1 MMDDTNKILAVSYGN
16 FSCRLEG
23 FDDSVETMKAVVSY
37 FHELAGHDRFMD
49 MEPQAPDMDT
59 LARLTQEQVGAPV
72 EVTGEG
78 QNVSLRLATAAAS
91 EDAAADEVDQS
102 EDEIEVETADDGDT
116 FVLNSPEDD
125 ITDADIA
132 DELSSDEVAPTDTVD
147 EAEDGDSVA
156 AKLQRIRAVVGRT
169 AVPETLSGTDDDFA
183 EDLSEAAVEDTPTQV
198 NPLAQ
203 RLADLAKRNSE
214 RAAEEAGIVLN
225 LDDDDDET
233 SEEDDLAAEELDELD
248 DELISEEAL
257 ELDDD
262 ALNDADTNALE
273 ETAEDEG
280 DDDLAEIDFE
290 DAEMEADSN
299 DDGPLVLTSASE
311 IRPNSDDDDFYNK
324 EEDHDL
330 HKQVAEAQR
339 EIDETVEAR
348 SQRSDLRSTVDANMS
363 RILSQTDERLNEPEG
378 RRHRDAFA
386 QLKAAVAATEAARQ
400 LGDPGAGSRD
410 KNEVFRDDLDAL
422 EAEAES
428 EIVDEINEDIAED
441 VQEAHAE
448 VNAEAGL
455 TDDVAETQPEDD
467 LSDEIVEEAAEEASQ
482 NTAVAPAPLKLV
494 SSQSVKAA
502 DKPLDAASAR
512 LREIAA
518 NKEAEVA
525 AKGGFA
531 EFAAQQGATE
541 LADLL
546 EAAAA
551 YIAFVEGEN
560 DFSRPQVMKKV
571 QSTTAIVFSREDGLR
586 SFGRLL
592 RQSKV
597 IKLNNGRFQVAE
609 DTRFRPE
616 DKAAQG

>member
-1 MMDDTNKILAVSYGN
+1 
-16 FSCRLEG
+16 
-23 FDDSVETMKAVVSY
+23 
-37 FHELAGHDRFMD
+37 
-49 MEPQAPDMDT
+49 
-59 LARLTQEQVGAPV
+59 
-72 EVTGEG
+72 
-78 QNVSLRLATAAAS
+78 
-91 EDAAADEVDQS
+91 
-102 EDEIEVETADDGDT
+102 
-116 FVLNSPEDD
+116 
-125 ITDADIA
+125 
-132 DELSSDEVAPTDTVD
+132 
-147 EAEDGDSVA
+147 
-156 AKLQRIRAVVGRT
+156 
-169 AVPETLSGTDDDFA
+169 
-183 EDLSEAAVEDTPTQV
+183 
-198 NPLAQ
+198 
-203 RLADLAKRNSE
+203 
-214 RAAEEAGIVLN
+214 
-225 LDDDDDET
+225 
-233 SEEDDLAAEELDELD
+233 
-248 DELISEEAL
+248 
-257 ELDDD
+257 
-262 ALNDADTNALE
+262 
-273 ETAEDEG
+273 
-280 DDDLAEIDFE
+280 
-290 DAEMEADSN
+290 
-299 DDGPLVLTSASE
+299 
-311 IRPNSDDDDFYNK
+311 
-324 EEDHDL
+324 
-330 HKQVAEAQR
+330 
-339 EIDETVEAR
+339 
-348 SQRSDLRSTVDANMS
+348 
-363 RILSQTDERLNEPEG
+363 LSQTDERLNEPEG

-422 EAEAES
+422 EAEEASETEAES
-428 EIVDEINEDIAED
+428 EIFDEINEDIAED

-467 LSDEIVEEAAEEASQ
+467 LSDEIVEEAAEEASK
-482 NTAVAPAPLKLV
+482 NAAVAPAPLKLV
-494 SSQSVKAA
+494 SSQSVNAA